1 MVDGLRRVLPCSGT
15 TRWFAPVL
23 AFLALVTPSL
33 AETRI
38 ALVVGNAGYQAVVPL
53 ENAAHDA
60 RLMAETLEMRGFR
73 TTLLIDADQA
83 TFSRAIG
90 DFGRALRE
98 AGPEA
103 TGLFYYAGHGVQSFG
118 TNYLLPV
125 DARLTD
131 AADLALVAVEAEAV
145 LRQMASARN
154 LTNIVILDAC
164 RNNPFQGIPDMND
177 NGLAEMKAP
186 TGTFLAYSTAPG
198 AVALDGTDRNSPFTR
213 ALAAQIAVDG
223 QPIEQ
228 LFRSAR
234 VAVLQ
239 ETNGAQTPWDA
250 SSLTREFFFVPPVVV
265 SAEERADAQLWNSV
279 RATRDPVQI
288 MLFLRGYPSS
298 RFAAEARQ
306 LLGELIDAELEPSAA
321 APPTAAVAPQ
331 VPGADEQELM
341 AKAQATGDPA
351 DYQAYLDTYPAGV
364 FSELA
369 RTELKAIGTQLA
381 AAAPPPVAV
390 ETSALPAPVPL
401 PSTSGGTLPS
411 SVSFSAPLQ
420 NVAAEIDG
428 RSIEELIRG
437 SPLYAPIEGL
447 PEELWKGQTCSNCHS
462 WTREALCDQ
471 ARTYLGAS
479 AERSLQKQHPLGAGF
494 KSVLGIWASG
504 DCR

>member
-1 MVDGLRRVLPCSGT
+1 MAEGLRRVLPSFGT
-15 TRWFAPVL
+15 TRWLAAML
-23 AFLALVTPSL
+23 AFLALVAPAL

-38 ALVVGNAGYQAVVPL
+38 ALVVGNAGYQAVVSL
-53 ENAAHDA
+53 ENAVHDA
-60 RLMAETLEMRGFR
+60 RLMAATLETRGFQ
-73 TTLLIDADQA
+73 TTLLTDADRA
-83 TFSRAIG
+83 TLTRAIG
-90 DFGRALRE
+90 EFGRALRE
-98 AGPEA
+98 AGSEA

-198 AVALDGTDRNSPFTR
+198 AVALDGTGGNSPFTR
-213 ALAAQIAVDG
+213 ALAAQIAIDG

-234 VAVLQ
+234 VAVLE

-250 SSLTREFFFVPPVVV
+250 SSLTREFFFTPPVVV
-265 SAEERADAQLWNSV
+265 SAEELADAQLWDSV

-288 MLFLRGYPSS
+288 MLFLRGYPDS
-298 RFAAEARQ
+298 RFAGEARQ
-306 LLGELIDAELEPSAA
+306 LLAELIDAELEPSAA
-321 APPTAAVAPQ
+321 PPVAATPPQ
-331 VPGADEQELM
+331 VPAADEQELM
-341 AKAQATGDPA
+341 ARAQASGDPA
-351 DYQAYLDTYPAGV
+351 DYQAYLDAYPAGV

-369 RTELKAIGTQLA
+369 RTELKAIGEQLA
-381 AAAPPPVAV
+381 AAAPPPAAA
-390 ETSALPAPVPL
+390 EAPEPAAPAPP
-401 PSTSGGTLPS
+401 PATSGGVLPA
-411 SVSFSAPLQ
+411 SVGFSQPLQ
-420 NVAAEIDG
+420 GVAAEIDG

-437 SPLYAPIEGL
+437 APLYPPIDGL
-447 PEELWKGQTCSNCHS
+447 PEELWKGQTCSNCHA
-462 WTREALCDQ
+462 WTRDALCDQ

-479 AERSLQKQHPLGAGF
+479 AERSLQKPHPLGAEF
-494 KSVLGIWASG
+494 KSVLGIWAAG

>member
-1 MVDGLRRVLPCSGT
+1 MVETLRKALSGFGA
-15 TRWFAPVL
+15 RWL
-23 AFLALVTPSL
+23 AGMLACVALVAPAL

-53 ENAAHDA
+53 ENAANDA
-60 RLMAETLEMRGFR
+60 RLMAGTLETRGFR

-83 TFSRAIG
+83 TFTRAIG

-118 TNYLLPV
+118 SNYLLPV
-125 DARLTD
+125 DTRLTD
-131 AADLALVAVEAEAV
+131 AADLPLVAVEAEAV

-198 AVALDGTDRNSPFTR
+198 AVALDGTGGNSPFTR
-213 ALAAQIAVDG
+213 ALAAQIAIDG

-228 LFRSAR
+228 LFRSTR
-234 VAVLQ
+234 VAVLE

-265 SAEERADAQLWNSV
+265 SAEERADAQLWDSV

-288 MLFLRGYPSS
+288 MLFLRGYPDS

-306 LLGELIDAELEPSAA
+306 LLGELIDAELEPSAPPPVAA
-321 APPTAAVAPQ
+321 APPQ
-331 VPGADEQELM
+331 VPAADEQDLM
-341 AKAQATGDPA
+341 ARAQATGDPA
-351 DYQAYLDTYPAGV
+351 DYQAYLDAYPAGV

-369 RTELKAIGTQLA
+369 RTELKAIGEQLA
-381 AAAPPPVAV
+381 AAAPPPAAV
-390 ETSALPAPVPL
+390 EASAPAAPAPL
-401 PSTSGGTLPS
+401 PDTVGGTLPA
-411 SVSFSAPLQ
+411 SVSFSEPLRD
-420 NVAAEIDG
+420 VAAEIDG

-437 SPLYAPIEGL
+437 SPLYPPIDGL
-447 PEELWKGQTCSNCHS
+447 PEEMWKGQTCSNCHS
-462 WTREALCDQ
+462 WTRDALCDQ

-479 AERSLQKQHPLGAGF
+479 AARSLQKPHPLGAEF
-494 KSVLGIWASG
+494 KSVLGIWAAG

>member
-1 MVDGLRRVLPCSGT
+1 MAEGLRRVLPSFGT
-15 TRWFAPVL
+15 TRWLAAML
-23 AFLALVTPSL
+23 AFLALVAPAL

-38 ALVVGNAGYQAVVPL
+38 ALVVGNAGYQAVVSL
-53 ENAAHDA
+53 ENAVHDA
-60 RLMAETLEMRGFR
+60 RLMAATLETRGFQ
-73 TTLLIDADQA
+73 TTLLTDADRA
-83 TFSRAIG
+83 TLTRAVG
-90 DFGRALRE
+90 EFGRALRE
-98 AGPEA
+98 AGSEA

-198 AVALDGTDRNSPFTR
+198 AVALDGTGGNSPFTR
-213 ALAAQIAVDG
+213 ALAAQIAIDG

-234 VAVLQ
+234 VAVLE

-250 SSLTREFFFVPPVVV
+250 SSLTREFFFTPPVVV
-265 SAEERADAQLWNSV
+265 SAEELADAQLWDSV

-298 RFAAEARQ
+298 RFAVEARQ
-306 LLGELIDAELEPSAA
+306 LLGELIDAELEPSAPAPPAAA
-321 APPTAAVAPQ
+321 APPQ

-341 AKAQATGDPA
+341 AKAQASGDPA
-351 DYQAYLDTYPAGV
+351 DYQAYLDAYPTGV
-364 FSELA
+364 FAELA
-369 RTELKAIGTQLA
+369 RTELKAIGAQLA
-381 AAAPPPVAV
+381 AAAPPPEVV
-390 ETSALPAPVPL
+390 ETPAAPAPAPL
-401 PSTSGGTLPS
+401 PSDSSGTLPS
-411 SVSFSAPLQ
+411 SVSFSTPLRD
-420 NVAAEIDG
+420 VDAEIDG

-437 SPLYAPIEGL
+437 APLYPPIDGL
-447 PEELWKGQTCSNCHS
+447 PEELWKGQTCSNCHA
-462 WTREALCDQ
+462 WTRDALCDQ

-479 AERSLQKQHPLGAGF
+479 AERSLQKPHPLGAEF
-494 KSVLGIWASG
+494 KSVLGIWAAG

>member
-1 MVDGLRRVLPCSGT
+1 MAEALRKALSGLGMRWLAGMLACVLLA
-15 TRWFAPVL
+15 AP
-23 AFLALVTPSL
+23 AL

-38 ALVVGNAGYQAVVPL
+38 ALVVGNAGYQAVLPL
-53 ENAAHDA
+53 ANAAHDA
-60 RLMAETLEMRGFR
+60 RLMAGTLETRGFR
-73 TTLLIDADQA
+73 TTLLIDADRA
-83 TFSRAIG
+83 TFTRAIG

-131 AADLALVAVEAEAV
+131 AADLPLVAVEAEAV

-164 RNNPFQGIPDMND
+164 RNNPFQGVPDMND

-198 AVALDGTDRNSPFTR
+198 AVALDGTGGNSPFTR
-213 ALAAQIAVDG
+213 ALAAQIAIEG

-234 VAVLQ
+234 VAVLE

-265 SAEERADAQLWNSV
+265 SAEERADAQLWDSV

-288 MLFLRGYPSS
+288 MLFLRGYPDS

-306 LLGELIDAELEPSAA
+306 LLGELIDAELEPSAQPPVA
-321 APPTAAVAPQ
+321 ATPPQFPA
-331 VPGADEQELM
+331 ADEQDLM
-341 AKAQATGDPA
+341 ARAQASGDPA
-351 DYQAYLDTYPAGV
+351 DYQAYLDAFPAGV

-381 AAAPPPVAV
+381 AAAPAPAPA
-390 ETSALPAPVPL
+390 ETPAPAAPAPLPETAGGALPE
-401 PSTSGGTLPS
+401 
-411 SVSFSAPLQ
+411 SVSYSLPLQ
-420 NVAAEIDG
+420 GVAAEIDG

-437 SPLYAPIEGL
+437 SPLYPPIDGL
-447 PEELWKGQTCSNCHS
+447 PEELWKGQTCSNCHT
-462 WTREALCDQ
+462 WTRDALCDQ

-479 AERSLQKQHPLGAGF
+479 AERSLQKPHPLGAGF
-494 KSVLGIWASG
+494 KSVLGIWAAG